1 MLLLK
6 FRSNHIPLVLKALLC
21 FPHHLEKATCLHNGL
36 QDPTTSGSV
45 TSLISSLP
53 TLSLVGFMPV
63 TGPFCSSVNKP
74 GTLQPESLYTCC
86 SLCLPCSSLDIHM
99 THSSPPSGLCS
110 NVSFL
115 VRLPS
120 PSPADILSTTCLF
133 TASVLPLECQL

>member
-21 FPHHLEKATCLHNGL
+21 FPRHLEKATCLHNGL

-110 NVSFL
+110 NVSIL
-115 VRLPS
+115 VRPPS

-133 TASVLPLECQL
+133 IASVLPLECQL

>member
-21 FPHHLEKATCLHNGL
+21 FPHHLEKKSPHNGL

-86 SLCLPCSSLDIHM
+86 SLCLPRSSLDIHM